1 MACERCGGQDK
12 PSSGR
17 PCACRFL
24 VSDPSDPWITRD
36 TLYGRWTTLS
46 GPRKVAVAAG
56 ALLALSTLVG
66 VVLLTESPAPPAD
79 SDSRTEQAGPET
91 ELEAPKPSLILP
103 TGEAAEPAPS
113 PSRSSKSPKP
123 KPKPTRTP
131 PSTPKPSPKPTREE
145 PAPRP
150 VRITYS
156 AWAGHGCASPE
167 GGGYEEH
174 GNWYKGI
181 EGWFTVRPGGYEGDS
196 CDGSFSSV
204 PMSGDRD
211 RDWGNGAAWWWSV
224 GDDSDRCDVGVYI
237 PRGDDHSV
245 AGNPTTYMVLTDL
258 DGRHADVTTF
268 RIDQIAHRGELVDAG
283 TFRVEGGRIVVK
295 LLDRGQDWDEDGPT
309 YAHHAAGQMKVTCR
323 SG

>member
-1 MACERCGGQDK
+1 MSE
-12 PSSGR
+12 R

-46 GPRKVAVAAG
+46 GPRKVAVAVGAL
-56 ALLALSTLVG
+56 ALLALSTLAG
-66 VVLLTESPAPPAD
+66 VVLLTESPAPSAD
-79 SDSRTEQAGPET
+79 SASRTEQAGPET

-103 TGEAAEPAPS
+103 TGEVAEPEPS

-123 KPKPTRTP
+123 KPTRTP
-131 PSTPKPSPKPTREE
+131 PPTPKPSPKPTREE

-150 VRITYS
+150 GPITYS

-174 GNWYKGI
+174 GVWHNGI
-181 EGWFTVRPGGYEGDS
+181 EGWFTVSPGGYEGSS
-196 CDGSFSSV
+196 CDGSFSGV

-211 RDWGNGAAWWWSV
+211 RDRGNGAEWWWSV
-224 GDDSDRCDVGVYI
+224 GEDSDRCDVGVYI

-258 DGRHADVTTF
+258 DGRYADVTPF